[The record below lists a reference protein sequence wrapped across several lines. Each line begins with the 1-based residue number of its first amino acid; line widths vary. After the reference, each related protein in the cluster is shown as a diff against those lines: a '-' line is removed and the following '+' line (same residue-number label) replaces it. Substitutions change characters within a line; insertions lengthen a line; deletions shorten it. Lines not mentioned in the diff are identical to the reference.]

1 MSRSEIQ
8 NHMVALF
15 LVFWGTSIV
24 FSIVTTPAFIPTN
37 SVEGFLFSTPSPA
50 FGICRLFNDGHSD
63 QCEMVLH
70 CSFDLHF
77 SSSEQCWASF
87 SCVFWLSTCLW
98 RNVYLGLLP
107 IFQLGCLGFVW
118 SVCMFWSLSSVGS
131 IICKYCLLVHRLP
144 FHFVYGFLCCTKM
157 YKFD

>member
-1 MSRSEIQ
+1 
-8 NHMVALF
+8 MVALF
-15 LVFWGTSIV
+15 LVFWGNFILLSV
-24 FSIVTTPAFIPTN
+24 VVTPTYIPTN

-63 QCEMVLH
+63 QCEVILH

-87 SCVFWLSTCLW
+87 WCVFWLSTCLW

-107 IFQLGCLGFVW
+107 VFQLGCLGFVIELYELF
-118 SVCMFWSLSSVGS
+118 VMFWSLSSVGP
-131 IICKYCLLVHRLP
+131 IICKYFLPVDRLP
-144 FHFVYGFLCCTKM
+144 FHFVYNFLCCTKTC
-157 YKFD
+157 KFD